1 MICVKL
7 YEDMMSENAKM
18 KNELERLQRDLA
30 SARTRLNPPS
40 ATSSSLAG
48 GRSAISPARPPLPYT
63 SGASGATGSASAS
76 AAAHPH
82 HHRELHS
89 VGSVAG
95 AHSTAGSD
103 SDVERHSLEHKIR
116 QYEEELQVN

>member
-1 MICVKL
+1 MNCVKL

-40 ATSSSLAG
+40 ASASFAG
-48 GRSAISPARPPLPYT
+48 GRSALSPARPPLPYT
-63 SGASGATGSASAS
+63 STSSASGVTGSSA

-82 HHRELHS
+82 HHRELHAA
-89 VGSVAG
+89 GSVAG
-95 AHSTAGSD
+95 AHSTTGSD
-103 SDVERHSLEHKIR
+103 SDIERHSLEHKIR

>member
-40 ATSSSLAG
+40 ATSASLAG
-48 GRSAISPARPPLPYT
+48 GRSAMSPARPPLPYT
-63 SGASGATGSASAS
+63 SSGASGSAS
-76 AAAHPH
+76 AAAHPN

-89 VGSVAG
+89 VGSLAG
-95 AHSTAGSD
+95 AHSTTGSD
-103 SDVERHSLEHKIR
+103 SDVERHSIDHKIR